1 MSCWEVTQ
9 GHDVSLMNLLPSV
22 DSANRQSADDLSAE
36 ELARLIAIL
45 VDGRTDLT
53 RLWSADG
60 RDGAADDPRLMAG
73 ILLYGFATG
82 VMSSRTIAR
91 KCADDACFRWL
102 AAGQIVDHRAIAR
115 FRRVHLDPLTSL
127 FVQALE
133 RCQTAGVVRLGRIP
147 LYGMTRD
154 AIVEIVLDLM
164 DAAERADAAGDGA
177 REGVRATSHARR
189 GLVGA
194 LLVALICAGGYTVA
208 ATKRVTLSVDGASTT
223 VSTMKWRV
231 GDVLRDNGYSVGEHD
246 EVSPSTDQSVQ
257 AADTIVLRRARPLQV
272 SVDGQPGEQVWTT
285 ALTVDDALERLSMD
299 DVAPVAASRA
309 ASVPLTGME
318 LRVVTPKQVQINDGG
333 VLHERRLAAAT
344 VGQLLVAAGAPLQQ
358 ADTVTPS
365 ASTPVVAGMHI
376 VVTRIRVHKVSERL
390 PLPAP
395 LRRIHDPT
403 INLSRR
409 IVDDPGAPGVQDV
422 TFAVSTVNGRV
433 TGRQVLARQ
442 VVSPARAQVQ
452 RVGAKPGTQLP
463 PVRNGQTWDA
473 LAKCESSGNWG
484 INTGNG
490 FYGGVQFTQSTWES
504 FGGLRFAPRADLA
517 TREEQI
523 TIAELTRASQGWG
536 AWPVC
541 SKRVRR

>member
-1 MSCWEVTQ
+1 
-9 GHDVSLMNLLPSV
+9 MNPLTSV
-22 DSANRQSADDLSAE
+22 DSANQQSADDLSAE

-60 RDGAADDPRLMAG
+60 RDGAADDPRLMTG

-115 FRRVHLDPLTSL
+115 FRRVHRDPLTSL
-127 FVQALE
+127 FVQTLE

-154 AIVEIVLDLM
+154 AIVEKVLDLM
-164 DAAERADAAGDGA
+164 DAAVRTDAAEERTRVSA
-177 REGVRATSHARR
+177 PATSNGRR
-189 GLVGA
+189 ALVGA

-285 ALTVDDALERLSMD
+285 ALTVNDALGRLSMD

-333 VLHERRLAAAT
+333 ALHERRLAAAT
-344 VGQLLVAAGAPLQQ
+344 VGQLLVAAGAPLQE
-358 ADTVTPS
+358 ADTVSPS
-365 ASTPVVAGMHI
+365 ASTPVVAGMHV

-395 LRRIHDPT
+395 LRRIYDPT

-422 TFAVSTVNGRV
+422 TFSVSTVNGRV
-433 TGRQVLARQ
+433 AGRQVLARQ

-463 PVRNGQTWDA
+463 PVRNGETWDA
-473 LAKCESSGNWG
+473 LAKCESGGNWG

-523 TIAELTRASQGWG
+523 TIAELTRVGQGWG

-541 SKRVRR
+541 STRVRR